1 MKEELEIFC
10 KIKNGIFITMNKFDY
25 LEFYFDELNIN
36 NHIIIELL
44 KMKNLIK
51 EVHSLA
57 SDLLKLS
64 LFNIDFNNNNELV
77 IVITSIL
84 SSFQLMIKSSNRKY
98 KDSRVKIFFEE
109 WIINLIENSE
119 FKNTE
124 IKDCYFKLIKFYTD
138 NPNLEISK
146 FIKEKIDVNIV

>member
-64 LFNIDFNNNNELV
+64 LFLLLCLL
-77 IVITSIL
+77 IV
-84 SSFQLMIKSSNRKY
+84 
-98 KDSRVKIFFEE
+98 
-109 WIINLIENSE
+109 
-119 FKNTE
+119 
-124 IKDCYFKLIKFYTD
+124 
-138 NPNLEISK
+138 
-146 FIKEKIDVNIV
+146 

>member
-64 LFNIDFNNNNELV
+64 LFNI
-77 IVITSIL
+77 S
-84 SSFQLMIKSSNRKY
+84 RKY
-98 KDSRVKIFFEE
+98 LIIFSCSFT
-109 WIINLIENSE
+109 I
-119 FKNTE
+119 
-124 IKDCYFKLIKFYTD
+124 
-138 NPNLEISK
+138 
-146 FIKEKIDVNIV
+146 